1 MLASDYINVVPQRV
15 SGYQLEANVVDPED
29 GEITVRMFLCMK
41 KLFVIFERFMTNV
54 WENFHLDFPH
64 N

>member
-1 MLASDYINVVPQRV
+1 MVRQRV

-41 KLFVIFERFMTNV
+41 KLFVIFERFLTNV
-54 WENFHLDFPH
+54 WEKFHLDFPH